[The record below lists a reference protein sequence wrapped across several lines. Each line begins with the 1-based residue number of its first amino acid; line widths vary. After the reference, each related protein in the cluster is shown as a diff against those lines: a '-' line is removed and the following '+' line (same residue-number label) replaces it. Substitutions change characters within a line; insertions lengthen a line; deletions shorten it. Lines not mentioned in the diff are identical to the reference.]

1 MRGHERTEAM
11 PSRSPRKRRRRPI
24 RSRPPLVRWL
34 AVATILVVGL
44 LYYRPLKSYLDTK
57 ASLEERAAQVRSLR
71 AERDELARQVAESDT
86 PEALAR
92 RARRLGL
99 VKPGER
105 LFIVKGIDE
114 WRARQKPATGAATG
128 DEPITAGER

>member
-1 MRGHERTEAM
+1 M
-11 PSRSPRKRRRRPI
+11 
-24 RSRPPLVRWL
+24 RWL
-34 AVATILVVGL
+34 AVATILVVAL

-71 AERDELARQVAESDT
+71 AERDELARQVTESDT
-86 PEALAR
+86 PDALAR

-114 WRARQKPATGAATG
+114 WRARQKGATRIGG
-128 DEPITAGER
+128 GG

>member
-1 MRGHERTEAM
+1 M
-11 PSRSPRKRRRRPI
+11 PSRSRPPKRRARRRP
-24 RSRPPLVRWL
+24 PLARWL

-44 LYYRPLKSYLDTK
+44 LYYRPLKSYVETKSSLD
-57 ASLEERAAQVRSLR
+57 ERAAQVRELR
-71 AERDELARQVAESDT
+71 AQRDDLARQVAESDT

-114 WRARQKPATGAATG
+114 WRAGRGAGSGGTAATG
-128 DEPITAGER
+128 SGTRIGAGG

>member
-1 MRGHERTEAM
+1 M
-11 PSRSPRKRRRRPI
+11 P
-24 RSRPPLVRWL
+24 LARWL

-44 LYYRPLKSYLDTK
+44 LYYRPLKSYVETK
-57 ASLEERAAQVRSLR
+57 SSLEQRAAEVRELR
-71 AERDELARQVAESDT
+71 AERDQLARKVAESDT

-114 WRARQKPATGAATG
+114 WRRARETGAAPG
-128 DEPITAGER
+128 DEPIAAGDR

>member
-1 MRGHERTEAM
+1 M
-11 PSRSPRKRRRRPI
+11 PSRSRSKAPLRRP
-24 RSRPPLVRWL
+24 RRRPPLVRWL

-44 LYYRPLKSYLDTK
+44 LYYRPLKSYVETKSSLDQ
-57 ASLEERAAQVRSLR
+57 RAAQVQELR
-71 AERDELARQVAESDT
+71 AQRDELARQVAEADT

-114 WRARQKPATGAATG
+114 WRARHETGAARG
-128 DEPITAGER
+128 DTRIGGGG

>member
-1 MRGHERTEAM
+1 M
-11 PSRSPRKRRRRPI
+11 
-24 RSRPPLVRWL
+24 
-34 AVATILVVGL
+34 ATILVVGL
-44 LYYRPLKSYLDTK
+44 LYYRPLKSYVETKSSLDQ
-57 ASLEERAAQVRSLR
+57 RAAQVRELR
-71 AERDELARQVAESDT
+71 AQRDELARQVAEADT

-114 WRARQKPATGAATG
+114 WKARQKTRIGG
-128 DEPITAGER
+128 GG

>member
-1 MRGHERTEAM
+1 MRAHERTGAM
-11 PSRSPRKRRRRPI
+11 PSGSPRKRPRRPV
-24 RSRPPLVRWL
+24 RRRPPLVRWL

-114 WRARQKPATGAATG
+114 WRARQKPGTGAAPG
-128 DEPITAGER
+128 DEPITAGDR

>member
-1 MRGHERTEAM
+1 M
-11 PSRSPRKRRRRPI
+11 
-24 RSRPPLVRWL
+24 RWL
-34 AVATILVVGL
+34 AIGTIAVVSL
-44 LYYRPLKSYLDTK
+44 LYYRPLKSYLETRS
-57 ASLEERAAQVRSLR
+57 ALEDRAAEVRKLR
-71 AERDELARQVAESDT
+71 AERDDLASRVADADT

-114 WRARQKPATGAATG
+114 WRQSRIGG
-128 DEPITAGER
+128 GG

>member
-1 MRGHERTEAM
+1 M
-11 PSRSPRKRRRRPI
+11 PSRSRPRRPPRRGRRRP
-24 RSRPPLVRWL
+24 PLARWL

-44 LYYRPLKSYLDTK
+44 LYYRPLKSYIETRS
-57 ASLEERAAQVRSLR
+57 SLEQRAAEVRSLR
-71 AERDELARQVAESDT
+71 AEREELARKVAESDT

-105 LFIVKGIDE
+105 LFIIKGIDE
-114 WRARQKPATGAATG
+114 WRARAEHGAGTGASPG
-128 DEPITAGER
+128 DDPIAAGNR

>member
-1 MRGHERTEAM
+1 M
-11 PSRSPRKRRRRPI
+11 PSRSPRKRPLRRARRRP
-24 RSRPPLVRWL
+24 PLMRWL
-34 AVATILVVGL
+34 AVATILVVAL

-114 WRARQKPATGAATG
+114 WRARQNAGTGAAPG
-128 DEPITAGER
+128 DEPIAAGDR

>member
-1 MRGHERTEAM
+1 M
-11 PSRSPRKRRRRPI
+11 
-24 RSRPPLVRWL
+24 
-34 AVATILVVGL
+34 ATILVVGL
-44 LYYRPLKSYLDTK
+44 LYYRPLKSYVETKSSLDQ
-57 ASLEERAAQVRSLR
+57 RAAQVR
-71 AERDELARQVAESDT
+71 EVAEADT

-114 WRARQKPATGAATG
+114 WRARHESGAARG
-128 DEPITAGER
+128 DTRIGGGG

>member
-1 MRGHERTEAM
+1 M
-11 PSRSPRKRRRRPI
+11 PSRSPRKRSRRRA
-24 RSRPPLVRWL
+24 RRRAPLVRWL

-71 AERDELARQVAESDT
+71 AERDELARQVADSDT

-114 WRARQKPATGAATG
+114 WRARQKPTTGAAPA
-128 DEPITAGER
+128 DEPVTASDR

>member
-1 MRGHERTEAM
+1 VAPR
-11 PSRSPRKRRRRPI
+11 SRSRRSRRARRRIPFT
-24 RSRPPLVRWL
+24 RWL

-44 LYYRPLKSYLDTK
+44 LYYRPLKSYLETRT
-57 ASLEERAAQVRSLR
+57 ALENRAAQVRSLR
-71 AERDELARQVAESDT
+71 AERDELARRVAESDT

-105 LFIVKGIDE
+105 LFIVKGADE
-114 WRARQKPATGAATG
+114 WRARTTTSI
-128 DEPITAGER
+128 EAGE

>member
-1 MRGHERTEAM
+1 
-11 PSRSPRKRRRRPI
+11 
-24 RSRPPLVRWL
+24 VRWL
-34 AVATILVVGL
+34 AVATVLVVAL
-44 LYYRPLKSYLDTK
+44 LYYRPVKSYFETRS
-57 ASLEERAAQVRSLR
+57 ALEARAAQVRTLK
-71 AERDELARQVAESDT
+71 AERDELARKVAESDT

-114 WRARQKPATGAATG
+114 WRAKRRTRIGG
-128 DEPITAGER
+128 GG

>member
-1 MRGHERTEAM
+1 M
-11 PSRSPRKRRRRPI
+11 PRSQPKRPARRVAR
-24 RSRPPLVRWL
+24 RRPPLVRWL

-44 LYYRPLKSYLDTK
+44 LYYRPLKSYVETRS
-57 ASLEERAAQVRSLR
+57 ALEDRAAEVRELR
-71 AERDELARQVAESDT
+71 AERDELARKVAESDT

-114 WRARQKPATGAATG
+114 WRQTRRTRIGG
-128 DEPITAGER
+128 RG

>member
-1 MRGHERTEAM
+1 M
-11 PSRSPRKRRRRPI
+11 
-24 RSRPPLVRWL
+24 RWL

-114 WRARQKPATGAATG
+114 WRARQNSGQGAAPG
-128 DEPITAGER
+128 DEPVAAGDR

>member
-1 MRGHERTEAM
+1 M
-11 PSRSPRKRRRRPI
+11 
-24 RSRPPLVRWL
+24 RWL

-44 LYYRPLKSYLDTK
+44 LYYRPLKSYLDTN
-57 ASLEERAAQVRSLR
+57 ASLEERAAQVRTLR
-71 AERDELARQVAESDT
+71 AERDELARMVAESDT

-114 WRARQKPATGAATG
+114 WRARQGNTGPDTRIG
-128 DEPITAGER
+128 GGG

>member
-1 MRGHERTEAM
+1 M
-11 PSRSPRKRRRRPI
+11 
-24 RSRPPLVRWL
+24 RWL
-34 AVATILVVGL
+34 AVATVLVVAL
-44 LYYRPLKSYLDTK
+44 LYYRPVKSYFETRS
-57 ASLEERAAQVRSLR
+57 ALEARAAQVRTLK
-71 AERDELARQVAESDT
+71 AERDELARKVAESDT

-114 WRARQKPATGAATG
+114 WRAKRRTRIGG
-128 DEPITAGER
+128 GG